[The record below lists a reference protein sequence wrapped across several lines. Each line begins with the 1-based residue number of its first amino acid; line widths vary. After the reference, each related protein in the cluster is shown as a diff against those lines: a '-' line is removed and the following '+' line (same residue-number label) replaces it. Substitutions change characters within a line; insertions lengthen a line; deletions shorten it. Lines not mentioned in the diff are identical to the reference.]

1 MEFAENVVSDRSGDE
16 GMSDSVKEQLSA
28 CLDGELADQEM
39 GLLLKRVSRDAELRQ
54 SMGRYALISEA
65 LRGQVRA
72 PAKDFADRLIASIES
87 EPAIEPARKR
97 RSAGSLSRFV
107 RPLSGIAIAASVAVA
122 VLSIQRIAQ
131 PPAAQGIA
139 PAATVAAVPSAPEPS
154 YVVPAT
160 TQDVSF
166 VPATRLTNYV
176 VAHSEYTSPLS
187 RRTLL
192 SGVLSEDDDAAS
204 DQSSNIQVKV
214 TSDHSESGSNSGSN
228 KDAASHRAR
237 DR

>member
-1 MEFAENVVSDRSGDE
+1 VEFAQNVFGDRSGDE

-39 GLLLKRVSRDAELRQ
+39 DLLLKRVSRDAELRQ
-54 SMGRYALISEA
+54 SLGRYAVIGEA
-65 LRGQVRA
+65 LRGQVRT
-72 PAKDFADRLIASIES
+72 PTKDFSDRLMASIES
-87 EPAIEPARKR
+87 EPAIEPVRER
-97 RSAGSLSRFV
+97 RSAVSRNKFV
-107 RPLSGIAIAASVAVA
+107 RPLSGIAIAASVAIA

-131 PPAAQGIA
+131 PPAAESVA
-139 PAATVAAVPSAPEPS
+139 PAAAMVAATPSSPEPS
-154 YVVPAT
+154 YVVPVT

-192 SGVLSEDDDAAS
+192 SGVLSEDDEAAS

-214 TSDHSESGSNSGSN
+214 TSEHSEPSSA
-228 KDAASHRAR
+228 KDSKSPPAR
-237 DR
+237 NR

>member
-1 MEFAENVVSDRSGDE
+1 VEIAENVFGDRSGDE

-39 GLLLKRVSRDAELRQ
+39 DLLLKRVSRDAELQQ
-54 SMGRYALISEA
+54 SMGRYALIGEA
-65 LRGQVRA
+65 MRGHVRA
-72 PAKDFADRLIASIES
+72 PGKDFANRLMASIES
-87 EPAIEPARKR
+87 EPAIQPVRQR
-97 RSAGSLSRFV
+97 RAIGSFNKFV

-131 PPAAQGIA
+131 PPAAQNVA
-139 PAATVAAVPSAPEPS
+139 PAATVAAVASSPEPS
-154 YVVPAT
+154 YVVPVT

-192 SGVLSEDDDAAS
+192 SGVLSEDDEAAS
-204 DQSSNIQVKV
+204 DQTANIQVKV
-214 TSDHSESGSNSGSN
+214 TTDQNESGSS
-228 KDAASHRAR
+228 KDSASPPAR
-237 DR
+237 NR